1 MQGGTVDGL
10 YYEVHGGPPSGEFG
24 TDRETVILSAGLGG
38 SGAFWAPQMAALLER
53 FRVVLYDHR
62 GTGRSVRAQTDPH
75 SVAAMADDIVKVMD
89 ALGLA
94 KAHVVG
100 HAAGGN
106 AGLALALAHPD
117 RVARLVVV
125 NGWSRPDPH
134 IKRCFDTRLALLNN
148 TGVAA
153 YVHAQPLFLYP
164 ADWLSAHHAQLEAEE
179 PHHVANFPPLDVM
192 RARIQALLDFDI
204 DDDLPRIAGP
214 VLVSASADDILVPLA
229 CSRRLAQRLA
239 NATLDIA
246 PWGGHGFTVTAP
258 ETFNSRLLSFLGGDL
273 QEGE

>member
-10 YYEVHGGPPSGEFG
+10 YYEVHGGPAA
-24 TDRETVILSAGLGG
+24 DRATVILSAGLGG
-38 SGAFWAPQMAALLER
+38 SGAFWASQMDALLRR

-62 GTGRSVRAQTDPH
+62 GTGRSVRELPTGPY
-75 SVAAMADDIVKVMD
+75 SVAAMGDDIVKVMD
-89 ALGLA
+89 ALGLER
-94 KAHVVG
+94 AHVVG

-117 RVARLVVV
+117 RIARLVVV

-134 IKRCFDTRLALLNN
+134 IRRCFDTRLALLNDS
-148 TGVAA
+148 GVPA

-164 ADWLSAHHAQLEAEE
+164 ADWLSAHHARLEAEE
-179 PHHVANFPPLDVM
+179 PHHIASFPPPEVM

-204 DDDLPRIAGP
+204 DADLPRIACP
-214 VLVSASADDILVPLA
+214 VLVSASADDMLVPLA

-239 NATLDIA
+239 NAVLDIA

-258 ETFNSRLLSFLGGDL
+258 EAFNATVVNFLVGA
-273 QEGE
+273 

>member
-1 MQGGTVDGL
+1 MHSGTVDGL
-10 YYEVHGGPPSGEFG
+10 YYEVHGEPAAG
-24 TDRETVILSAGLGG
+24 RETVVLSAGLGG

-62 GTGRSVRAQTDPH
+62 GTARSVRTLTDPH
-75 SVAAMADDIVKVMD
+75 TVAVMGVDIVKVLD
-89 ALGLA
+89 AVGVEH
-94 KAHVVG
+94 AHVVG

-106 AGLALALAHPD
+106 AGLAMALDHPD
-117 RVARLVVV
+117 RMGRLVVV

-148 TGVAA
+148 TGIAA

-164 ADWLSAHHAQLEAEE
+164 ADWLSENHARLEAEE
-179 PHHVANFPPLDVM
+179 VHHLHAFPDPDVM
-192 RARIQALLDFDI
+192 RARIAALLAFDI
-204 DDDLPRIAGP
+204 DEALEEIRCP
-214 VLVSASADDILVPLA
+214 VLISASADDMLVPLA
-229 CSRRLAQRLA
+229 CSRRLAERLP

-258 ETFNSRLLSFLGGDL
+258 EAFNSRLLSFLGGDL